1 MILSIS
7 ILTLFLTVILTYSN
21 YSINKNS
28 FSLSGLLLLL
38 SISGL
43 MHYYIVF
50 SESAQG
56 VAIIYTHFMP
66 LLYLQGPMLYFY
78 VSGTLKDRFEFG
90 WKKLIHFLPFLIAFI
105 SVFDYYFKPW
115 SFKIELANKIIAS
128 PHVLYTI
135 KNFHIGNQ
143 FINLPARTIL
153 LIIYGSISIVLLLKY
168 TINNKIYKN
177 QTLIQSKTIT
187 WLYFITIN
195 VVISGISYLLMILKF
210 MNERMHTRS
219 EINEMS
225 LNYISAFS
233 FFLIPVIILF
243 FPVVLYG
250 LPIVDRDKIA
260 LYIPKN
266 KIGRKTKL
274 KKSDKFENLEM
285 EELTEAMQNYLKT
298 ERPFI
303 DPNFSLDDLAKQ
315 LDVPKHHLYYCLNSV
330 LDIKFTTLRTQLRV
344 EYAKELLL
352 SDSLKRVSMEGI
364 WPKTGFSSRTNF
376 FVTFKEVTG
385 YTPIE
390 FIKIN
395 FEK

>member
-28 FSLSGLLLLL
+28 FYLSGLLLLL

>member
-28 FSLSGLLLLL
+28 FYLSGLLFLL

-153 LIIYGSISIVLLLKY
+153 LILYGLFSIALLIEY
-168 TINNKIYKN
+168 TIKNKENIK
-177 QTLIQSKTIT
+177 QLIIRNKTVK

-195 VVISGISYLLMILKF
+195 VIICGVSYLLMILKF
-210 MNERMHTRS
+210 MNERMHTRAQ
-219 EINEMS
+219 INEMS
-225 LNYISAFS
+225 MNYISAFS
-233 FFLIPVIILF
+233 FFLIPIFILI
-243 FPVVLYG
+243 FPSVLYG
-250 LPIVDRDKIA
+250 LPIVDRVKIA
-260 LYIPKN
+260 RYFPKN
-266 KIGRKTKL
+266 KIGSKTKL
-274 KKSDKFENLEM
+274 KKSDKVENLEM

-315 LDVPKHHLYYCLNSV
+315 LDVPKHHLNYCLNSV

-395 FEK
+395 IEK